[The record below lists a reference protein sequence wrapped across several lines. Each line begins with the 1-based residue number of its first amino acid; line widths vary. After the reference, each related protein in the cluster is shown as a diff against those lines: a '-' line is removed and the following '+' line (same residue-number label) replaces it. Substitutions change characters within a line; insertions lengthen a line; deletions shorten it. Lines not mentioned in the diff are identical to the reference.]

1 MDYAYAT
8 TSRYLAQLPEELKD
22 LASEELL
29 SLGCT
34 DPVPVYRGVYF
45 TADKAALYRANFQ
58 SRLINRILAPLVSF
72 KCPSEQALH
81 RRATDIPWEEFL
93 ATGQTFAVFTAVSG
107 SRISHSQYAG
117 LKVKDAVVDRFR
129 RRTGSRPSVD
139 TREPDLWIH
148 LHLHDD
154 KATISVDASGGS
166 LHRRGYRIRSVQA
179 PMIETLAAAVV
190 SLSGWDGSGPLYDP
204 MCGSGTLLCEAFL
217 LATKTPAGFLRGRF
231 GFESF
236 PDFDRPLWERVRA
249 EGMENV
255 RPVERG
261 VIAGSDIDAVAV
273 AAARANC
280 GRMDPHGRVAIRQAD
295 MFELEGIEGATIVC
309 NPPYGVRLGHGED
322 MADFFRRFG
331 DFLKRRC
338 RGSVAYLFFGD
349 PAHLK
354 HIGLRASK
362 RIPLSTGG
370 LDGRLARFELY

>member
-8 TSRYLAQLPEELKD
+8 TSRYLAQLPEEIKP
-22 LASEELL
+22 LAMEELL
-29 SLGCT
+29 SLGCS
-34 DPVPVYRGVYF
+34 DPAPVYRGVYF

-72 KCPSEQALH
+72 RSPSEQVLH
-81 RRATDIPWEEFL
+81 KRAMEIPWEEFL
-93 ATGQTFAVFTAVSG
+93 APDRTFAVFTAVSG

-154 KATISVDASGGS
+154 RATISVDASGGS
-166 LHRRGYRIRSVQA
+166 LHRRGYRIRSVKA
-179 PMIETLAAAVV
+179 PMIETLAAAVI
-190 SLSGWDGSGPLYDP
+190 SLSGWDGASPLYDP

-217 LATKTPAGFLRGRF
+217 LATRTPAGVLRGRF

-236 PDFDRPLWERVRA
+236 PDFDRAVWERVRA
-249 EGMENV
+249 AGLENV
-255 RPVERG
+255 RPIERG
-261 VIAGSDIDAVAV
+261 VIAGSDMDAAAV
-273 AAARANC
+273 AAAHTNC
-280 GRMDPHGRVAIRQAD
+280 GRIDPQGRILVRQAD
-295 MFELEGIEGATIVC
+295 LFGLEGIEGATIVC
-309 NPPYGVRLGHGED
+309 NPPYGVRLGHDED
-322 MADFFRRFG
+322 VADFYRRFG

-338 RGSVAYLFFGD
+338 RGSTAYIFFGD

-370 LDGRLARFELY
+370 LEGRLARFELY